1 MKIIIPRT
9 KVTASDFVSSPKTV
23 ARHYVVAGARQLRP
37 LAPVSKLKPSKEFQ
51 LKGKVARQGFL
62 HFQTNAFRLGKS
74 ALSNYPIRWWAMIVA
89 RAVFP
94 EAAHGKSHSVRQNT
108 FRKLNQEYEK
118 SFFELHGAYGRV
130 TVKKD
135 HATQSFAVTI
145 PVFIHDAEDDSFV
158 SGLRYAALVA
168 SGMDVVQFRD
178 WLAAHPLPNKPSST
192 YSVNLGEVL
201 IAEDDI
207 KPSDIEAFK
216 RSKAVL
222 RVVPRETSVFASI
235 TFTVDRAQSEY
246 LTNSPWME
254 IRPMDIFGVVGAWFN
269 SRFGR
274 RGRPTTTAI
283 PLSRIAPEVDPST
296 PARTNE
302 DGIII
307 DSDGSMYYLPKYLN
321 DIASYEAKANGALML
336 PNGEYGFS
344 TIDSSGND
352 TRADTS
358 NLPRSMPVFCD
369 WANLKFAYT
378 TADSGTL
385 NVLDLSQS
393 APAGLRH
400 AISFLEESA
409 TKDTGANFFSKFSS
423 LATNL
428 LNEPPVDAI
437 DAAASVAFNVFEAQH
452 LDEVR
457 IYNVH
462 EYAHLKEDEIESD
475 ILDKVKTHLS
485 DLRSFIYTANQLEKF
500 LLNSPANAFRLFSVL
515 GTYEFLAQL
524 RIFNKYGPDFKAHRR
539 QNDKELAVYSEQG
552 EKPDWKLES
561 VPYVNDDRGLLPHQ
575 HKVVGMLDDLPKM
588 AIIPVDAGGGKTSII
603 FYDILRWK
611 KRFPDQ
617 LPLVLCPEH
626 LVAQYVK
633 EFQYFTKSKVNV
645 IAITNYTR
653 HQHKLDRLALM
664 LRSAPQNTVV
674 VSDYNFVKLGAK
686 RVAYGDQ
693 PTQLFPIVE
702 FLRQFRFGYV
712 ACDESHMLRND
723 GVRSAAVSRL
733 LSEIPYRRLAS
744 GTMVANTLQDLV
756 SQMSLLDPSI
766 FGSKGDFVK
775 EYAEEFDGD
784 KVISWKPGAEAAMKA
799 KISEQVVIAAARRKE
814 WAAILPTP
822 RERFHVKLNDGRD
835 IDLTE
840 EQRRVYNMICLQ
852 AKDQMIEKA
861 AENEQLAKFLKGE
874 LESVDGSGI
883 PEVVDINALL
893 KPYIA
898 RLERFVIAPA
908 LDELGNL
915 ELKGSDRISMKAM
928 KAIEIIQDHLSQ
940 DLPGKVLVFSSYHAS
955 VQALYEALPMDIQA
969 QTLVYDAR
977 KKAEHGAK
985 FEKDPSIKVMIG
997 VEFSMN
1003 TGLNLQFCSRLIR
1016 LESVFTPGALE
1027 QGNSRIGRP
1036 NIKNVEARPEIYY
1049 DIICVNRT
1057 IDVTKMCYLQAKT
1070 ISAAKFDEADNPRF
1084 QDLEV
1089 PALFKL
1095 TMSNIFNASD
1105 FQDSMLDYF
1114 NAYAEY
1120 RRAIHAE
1127 YAEFREK
1134 NAGKMF
1140 DVDPKTGARTLRM
1153 SQLTRGENLPD
1164 SACMLRIPYMRGLD
1178 LVEAEQLGL
1187 VRYDE
1192 FMRLDTEALEQ
1203 SQDDEGDDENDSED
1217 NTDDSGASASEL
1229 DDLRRERETAVD
1241 RIWAHTEFGDGL
1253 IVRVSRFRITVKLPT
1268 GQRKSVHK
1276 LAAFVNPEG
1285 KPIGSVR
1292 EAIQKV
1298 VDTDGVPPDGPVN
1311 GLELDVTNAEMKRR
1325 NEALKKM
1332 EKEQELERKRQRD
1345 ASALELEFTTIND
1358 FLGVKLRNYDDPS
1371 AVAIAQSFGFIF
1383 SPAYTATEIKQ
1394 PKQLLDLAIVWSKA
1408 GFVMPTS
1415 HSQMLK
1421 AVWERFRNN
1430 RKASFFGMARLLD
1443 VRNFL
1448 REEFRP
1454 DPDKT
1459 AILPFPII
1467 EGERLFVCLPKT
1479 GHPGSLAAMRTA
1491 MRKLPVLKWW
1501 EIPSGTE
1508 LVFFAT
1514 NKPRVSK
1521 LIRDMLEAGVN
1532 ISNIEEMKA
1541 HFKTIRVARDSK
1553 KD

>member
-1 MKIIIPRT
+1 MKIIIPR
-9 KVTASDFVSSPKTV
+9 KIVTAADLRSVPQA
-23 ARHYVVAGARQLRP
+23 ARYYVQAAGSRPLRP
-37 LAPVSKLKPSKEFQ
+37 LAPVSKLKPSKEFI
-51 LKGKVARQGFL
+51 LRGKVARQGFL

-74 ALSNYPIRWWAMIVA
+74 AMSNYPIRWWAMIVA

-94 EAAHGKSHSVRQNT
+94 DAVHGKAHPVRQNT
-108 FRKLNQEYEK
+108 YRKLNQEYEK
-118 SFFELHGAYGRV
+118 SFFEMYGAYGKI
-130 TVKKD
+130 TVKKEHSD
-135 HATQSFAVTI
+135 QTFAVTI
-145 PVFIHDAEDDSFV
+145 PVFINGTDDDGFV
-158 SGLRYAALVA
+158 SGLRYAALLA
-168 SGMDVVQFRD
+168 SGMDAVQFRD
-178 WLAAHPLPNKPSST
+178 WISSNPLPSKPDSR
-192 YSVNLGEVL
+192 YSVRLSSIL
-201 IAEDDI
+201 KAEDDI
-207 KPSDIEAFK
+207 KPSDIEAFQ
-216 RSKAVL
+216 RSKAML
-222 RVVPRETSVFASI
+222 RVVSRENSVFASI
-235 TFTVDRAQSEY
+235 TFEVDRAQSEY

-254 IRPMDIFGVVGAWFN
+254 IRPMDIFGIVGAWFN

-274 RGRPTTTAI
+274 RGRPTTTSI
-283 PLSRIAPEVDPST
+283 PLSRIAPDVDPNT
-296 PARTNE
+296 PPRTNE

-336 PNGEYGFS
+336 PNGEYGFG
-344 TIDSSGND
+344 TIDALGEE
-352 TRADTS
+352 THADTT

-378 TADSGTL
+378 TTDSGTL
-385 NVLDLSQS
+385 NVLDLSRS

-400 AISFLEESA
+400 AVSFMEESA
-409 TKDTGANFFSKFSS
+409 AKDTGASFFSKFTS
-423 LATNL
+423 LSATL
-428 LNEPPVDAI
+428 LNFSPAI
-437 DAAASVAFNVFEAQH
+437 DIITAAATIAFKVFEAQH
-452 LDEVR
+452 VHEVR
-457 IYNVH
+457 IYNIH
-462 EYAHLKEDEIESD
+462 EYAQLNDADVEPD
-475 ILDKVKTHLS
+475 ILDAVEGSIAVMRHVVKAAV
-485 DLRSFIYTANQLEKF
+485 DLEKF
-500 LLNSPANAFRLFSVL
+500 LLASPANAFRVFSVL

-524 RIFNKYGPDFKAHRR
+524 KTFNKYGPDFKAHRR
-539 QNDKELAVYSEQG
+539 QNDKELAVYTEQG
-552 EKPDWKLES
+552 EKPDWQLEA
-561 VPYVNDDRGLLPHQ
+561 VPYVNDERGLLPHQ
-575 HKVVGMLDDLPKM
+575 HKVVGMLDSLPKM

-645 IAITNYTR
+645 IAVTNYTR

-674 VSDYNFVKLGAK
+674 VSDYNFVKLGVK

-852 AKDQMIEKA
+852 AKEQMIEKA
-861 AENEQLAKFLKGE
+861 SENEQLAKFLKGE

-915 ELKGSDRISMKAM
+915 ELKGDDRLSMKAM
-928 KAIEIIQDHLSQ
+928 KAIEIIQDHLAQ
-940 DLPGKVLVFSSYHAS
+940 DLPGKILVFSSYHAS
-955 VQALYEALPMDIQA
+955 VQALYSALPADIQS
-969 QTLVYDAR
+969 QTLVYDAG
-977 KKAEHGAK
+977 KKAEHGAM
-985 FEKDPSIKVMIG
+985 FEKNPKIKVMIG

-1036 NIKNVEARPEIYY
+1036 NIKNVESRPEIYY

-1070 ISAAKFDEADNPRF
+1070 ISAAKFDEAENPRF
-1084 QDLEV
+1084 QDLQV

-1127 YAEFREK
+1127 YADFREK

-1140 DVDPKTGARTLRM
+1140 DVDPATGARTLRM
-1153 SQLTRGENLPD
+1153 SELKRDENLPD
-1164 SACMLRIPYMRGLD
+1164 SASMLRIPYMRGMD
-1178 LVEAEQLGL
+1178 LAEADDLGL

-1203 SQDDEGDDENDSED
+1203 SQDDEDEGDSDEDTS
-1217 NTDDSGASASEL
+1217 DDSGASQAEL
-1229 DDLRRERETAVD
+1229 DTLRRERETAVD
-1241 RIWAHTEFGDGL
+1241 RIYAHTEFGDGI

-1285 KPIGSVR
+1285 KPLLNTRTQIQGLVR
-1292 EAIQKV
+1292 E
-1298 VDTDGVPPDGPVN
+1298 DGVPPDGPVA
-1311 GLELDVTNAEMKRR
+1311 GLEMDITPAEQRRREMLQKRH
-1325 NEALKKM
+1325 
-1332 EKEQELERKRQRD
+1332 EKEQELERKRQQED
-1345 ASALELEFTTIND
+1345 TALELEFTTIND
-1358 FLGVKLRNYDDPS
+1358 FLGLKLRNYEDPA

-1383 SPAYTATEIKQ
+1383 SPAYTTTEIKQ
-1394 PKQLLDLAIVWSKA
+1394 PKQLLDLAVVWNKA
-1408 GFVMPTS
+1408 GFVMPTA
-1415 HSQMLK
+1415 HSRLLK

-1430 RKASFFGMARLLD
+1430 RKASFFGMARMLD

-1467 EGERLFVCLPKT
+1467 EGERLFIGLPKT

-1491 MRKLPVLKWW
+1491 MRKLPILKWW

-1521 LIRDMLEAGVN
+1521 LIRDMLGAGVN
-1532 ISNIEEMKA
+1532 ISNLEEMKA
-1541 HFKTIRVARDSK
+1541 HFKTIRVARESK